1 MLTIS
6 RVIMFTSRVR
16 VLSISRT
23 IVLGL
28 MSRVKSAYYK
38 QDDGARANEQGK
50 VLSISRMIVLV
61 FMSRVK
67 SA

>member
-6 RVIMFTSRVR
+6 RMIMFTSRVR

-28 MSRVKSAYYK
+28 TSRVKSAYYK
-38 QDDGARANEQGK
+38 QDDSACVYEQGK
-50 VLSISRMIVLV
+50 KCLV
-61 FMSRVK
+61 
-67 SA
+67 